1 MYYRRKILL
10 ALLGALNRDVKK
22 TAFQKYLFLVCDEQE
37 KPAYHFVPYRFGCF
51 SFQADAD
58 KKTLTKY
65 GYLKEQENWVLSR
78 KQSFLHLLKSTDRA
92 AICRIVDRVGN
103 TSSQELIRYVYREH
117 PYYAIN
123 SEIRHSILNK
133 REQEL
138 INSAR
143 PPTNNSSRLF
153 TIGYEGQSLE
163 QYLNR
168 LIEKNIGLLCDVR
181 RNPVSMKFGFSKRQL
196 QYAVQ
201 GLGIDY
207 VHIPELGI
215 DSSKRRELSTPDDYQ
230 ALFQEYR
237 ETTLEKNSGLLKDI
251 MHLVKRYHR
260 VALTCFEAD
269 YKSCH
274 RSCISDGLIQH
285 NDFHY
290 RVEHI

>member
-10 ALLGALNRDVKK
+10 ALLGALDREVAK
-22 TAFQKYLFLVCDEQE
+22 TAFQKYLFLVSVEQE
-37 KPAYHFVPYRFGCF
+37 KPAYDFVPYRFGCF

-65 GYLKEQENWVLSR
+65 GHLKDQENWALSR

-123 SEIRHSILNK
+123 SEIRHSIVNK
-133 REQEL
+133 CEQER
-138 INSAR
+138 IDSAR
-143 PPTNNSSRLF
+143 PPTNISSRLF
-153 TIGYEGQSLE
+153 TIGYQGQSLE

-168 LIEKNIGLLCDVR
+168 LIEENIGLLCDVR

-196 QYAVQ
+196 QNAVQ

-230 ALFQEYR
+230 ALFQEYK
-237 ETTLEKNSGLLKDI
+237 EATLAKNSVLLQDI
-251 MHLVKRYHR
+251 IQLVKKYQR

-285 NDFHY
+285 DDFHY

>member
-10 ALLGALNRDVKK
+10 ALLGALNREVAK
-22 TAFQKYLFLVCDEQE
+22 TAFQKYLFLVSDEQE
-37 KPAYHFVPYRFGCF
+37 KPAYDFVPYRFGCF

-65 GYLKEQENWVLSR
+65 GYLKDQDNWALSR
-78 KQSFLHLLKSTDRA
+78 KQCFLHLLDHTDKA

-103 TSSQELIRYVYREH
+103 ITSRELNRCVYREH

-123 SEIRHSILNK
+123 SEIRQDILNK
-133 REQEL
+133 REQERVDA
-138 INSAR
+138 AR
-143 PPTNNSSRLF
+143 PPTNISPHLF
-153 TIGYEGQSLE
+153 TIGYQGQSLE

-168 LIEKNIGLLCDVR
+168 LIEENIGLLCDVR

-215 DSSKRRELSTPDDYQ
+215 ESSKRRELSTPDDYRV
-230 ALFQEYR
+230 LFQEYR
-237 ETTLEKNSGLLKDI
+237 ETTLTKNSGLLQDI
-251 MHLVKRYHR
+251 IQLVKRYHR

-274 RSCISDGLIQH
+274 RSCISDELIQH